1 MTAAELQDRLA
12 ALAPGETLLLS
23 ATEVAQ
29 AFPYERT
36 FEGRRAAASAL
47 AAWYR
52 CSLAVCGP
60 GGSQILFTR
69 YNGFEAASYR

>member
-1 MTAAELQDRLA
+1 MTAMELQDRLA
-12 ALAPGETLLLS
+12 ALAPGETLLL
-23 ATEVAQ
+23 AAIEVEQ

-36 FEGRRAAASAL
+36 PEGRRAAAAAL

-69 YNGFEAASYR
+69 HGSYAQE

>member
-1 MTAAELQDRLA
+1 MTAMELQDRLA

-23 ATEVAQ
+23 AIEVEQ
-29 AFPYERT
+29 AFPYGRT
-36 FEGRRAAASAL
+36 PEGCRAAASAL

-69 YNGFEAASYR
+69 HGSYAQE